1 MGRIAEFRLSCLNC
15 VCVRLSMCVIDGIK
29 TKIFPVV
36 CGILIAGGGYF
47 LCFAVK
53 IFEIRLNAVLCK
65 DIFENFSADETRKIP
80 HCR

>member
-29 TKIFPVV
+29 TKIFSVV

-47 LCFAVK
+47 YV
-53 IFEIRLNAVLCK
+53 
-65 DIFENFSADETRKIP
+65 SW
-80 HCR
+80 